1 VDNDLTQ
8 QQMKRKQQ
16 ALWEVEANSE
26 AKDAEANGTRA
37 TNGEKERRDRDVPG
51 RRSTSGQWARN
62 DVSTTEQD
70 HGNIKTEQNPAED
83 NWTRTYL

>member
-37 TNGEKERRDRDVPG
+37 TNGEKERRDRDVP

-70 HGNIKTEQNPAED
+70 HGDIKTEQNHAED